1 MSKATDDAAKI
12 IVQGKSLVVTVLL
25 IIFLGSFGLFYA
37 TVRGGLFMTIGYPLI
52 TFFIWK
58 EYYASLQ
65 NTHFVDAA
73 TLTTMGF
80 MIYTPLILWYVI
92 SLSWG
97 IVAVNKYNSDLLNEK
112 KT

>member
-52 TFFIWK
+52 
-58 EYYASLQ
+58 AL
-65 NTHFVDAA
+65 
-73 TLTTMGF
+73 
-80 MIYTPLILWYVI
+80 LILQSAPTISILMLVFWYVI
-92 SLSWG
+92 SIIWG